1 MRIGIINIGK
11 LVSGNIKKPLLDADA
26 ILIENGVIAEVG
38 KEREI
43 STEKAD
49 MIIDAKGM
57 VLTPGLIDSHVH
69 VAIGDFTPRQ
79 LTLGFIESAMHGG
92 VTSMIS
98 AGEVHVPGRPVD
110 PAGVKALA
118 ILAAKS
124 YSRFRPGGVKVHG
137 GGLILEPGLTEQD
150 FKEMAREGVRFIGE
164 IGLGKVSIPDEA
176 AEMVR
181 WARKY
186 GIKSM
191 MHVGGTS
198 LPEVPVI
205 TADDVIKVNPDVA
218 AHINGGPTS
227 PSLEDV
233 KKLITQSKMGLELV
247 QCGNLKT
254 MINACKI
261 ARDEDALYRIVLGS
275 DAPSGTGVI
284 PLGILRSISQIASL
298 AEVPAEVAIAMAT
311 GNTARIYGLN
321 TGIIEEGREAD
332 IVIMDKPIGSVGKDA
347 LEALCV
353 GDLPGIAMVMIDG
366 EVRTFKSRNTPPP
379 TKTVSVERRA

>member
-1 MRIGIINIGK
+1 MGIAITHIGK
-11 LVSGNIKKPLLDADA
+11 LVSGNIKEPLLDADA
-26 ILIENGVIAEVG
+26 ILIENGTIVKVG

-43 STEKAD
+43 SAEKAD
-49 MIIDAKGM
+49 MTIDAKGM
-57 VLTPGLIDSHVH
+57 VVTPGLIDSHAH

-79 LTLGFIESAMHGG
+79 LTIGFIESSMHGG

-98 AGEVHVPGRPVD
+98 AGEVHVPGRPRD
-110 PAGVKALA
+110 SAGVKALA

-137 GGLILEPGLTEQD
+137 GALILEPGLTEKD
-150 FKEMAREGVRFIGE
+150 FEEMAREGVRFIGE

-181 WARKY
+181 WARRH

-198 LPEVPVI
+198 LPGVPVI
-205 TADDVIKVNPDVA
+205 TADDVINVDPDVA
-218 AHINGGPTS
+218 SHINGGPTS

-233 KKLITQSKMGLELV
+233 KKLITQPRIGLELV
-247 QCGNLKT
+247 QCGNLKV
-254 MINACKI
+254 MIEAAKI
-261 ARDEDALYRIVLGS
+261 ARGEGALNRILLGN

-284 PLGILRSISQIASL
+284 PLGILRSISQISSL

-311 GNTARIYGLN
+311 GNTARIYGLKI
-321 TGIIEEGREAD
+321 GMIEERREAD
-332 IVIMDKPIGSVGKDA
+332 IVVMDKPIGSVGEDA
-347 LEALCV
+347 LGALSV

-366 EVRTFKSRNTPPP
+366 KVRTFKSRNTPPP
-379 TKTVSVERRA
+379 TQAVSVEQRR